1 MNGMTR
7 KKPTLSERYASVVLM
22 LKWGDGTPVVER
34 ERAKG
39 MTASEIIDAFEAQ
52 VQFDHGVHVAI
63 DGSNHPTNLT
73 PMLTAAHR
81 EKTNMIDIPQI
92 AKTKRVAKKHA
103 AHESAMEQKISVAND
118 VVKIDTERRRRKWN
132 SAPMPGTKRSGI
144 KKRLNGKVERR
155 GESSSGS

>member
-1 MNGMTR
+1 MTR

-22 LKWGDGTPVVER
+22 LKWGDGRPVVER

-39 MTASEIIDAFEAQ
+39 MTAAEIIDAFEGQ

-81 EKTNMIDIPQI
+81 EKTNKVDIPQI
-92 AKTKRVAKKHA
+92 AKTKRITKQQDEFRQRLLAKTGAADDVA
-103 AHESAMEQKISVAND
+103 ISTTT
-118 VVKIDTERRRRKWN
+118 KRRKW
-132 SAPMPGTKRSGI
+132 SSKPMPGTKASGVR
-144 KKRLNGKVERR
+144 KRFDGKVERR
-155 GESSSGS
+155 

>member
-1 MNGMTR
+1 MTR

-22 LKWGDGTPVVER
+22 LKWGDGRPVVER

-39 MTASEIIDAFEAQ
+39 MTAAEIIDAFEGQ

-81 EKTNMIDIPQI
+81 EKTNKVDIPQI
-92 AKTKRVAKKHA
+92 AKTKRIKKQQEEFRQRLLAKTGA
-103 AHESAMEQKISVAND
+103 ADDVSISTTT
-118 VVKIDTERRRRKWN
+118 KRRKWR
-132 SAPMPGTKRSGI
+132 SKPLPGTKASGVR
-144 KKRLNGKVERR
+144 KRFDGKVERR
-155 GESSSGS
+155 